1 MMSKT
6 TIAKIPVLSEKS
18 ALSIFG
24 SVLSGD
30 IKVCIG
36 EIAYTGIYAIHR
48 ALLDLAHLG
57 FAR

>member
-1 MMSKT
+1 MIET

-36 EIAYTGIYAIHR
+36 EFVDTDPVH
-48 ALLDLAHLG
+48 LAHLG

>member
-1 MMSKT
+1 MMIET
-6 TIAKIPVLSEKS
+6 AFTKIPVLLEKS

-24 SVLSGD
+24 MVLSGD

-36 EIAYTGIYAIHR
+36 EFVHTDPVHR
-48 ALLDLAHLG
+48 ARLGCTHLG